1 MKPNNRKNKG
11 TAKGCKGEEV
21 EKKDKGD
28 NEKCEKWKPGIERRK
43 EKNKSWKKLIRKKI
57 KLLVSF
63 YQYNCLCG
71 ALYYIF

>member
-43 EKNKSWKKLIRKKI
+43 EKNKS
-57 KLLVSF
+57 
-63 YQYNCLCG
+63 
-71 ALYYIF
+71 